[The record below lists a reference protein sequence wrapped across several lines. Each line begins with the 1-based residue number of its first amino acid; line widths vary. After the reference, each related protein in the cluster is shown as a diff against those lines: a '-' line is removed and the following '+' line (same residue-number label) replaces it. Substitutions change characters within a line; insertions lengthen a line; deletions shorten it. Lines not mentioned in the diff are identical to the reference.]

1 MHISPNHMS
10 IGRIFEQNILFQV
23 PKYQRY
29 YAWDDEQVEDFIKDI
44 DTILKKAE
52 EETKGEHFFG
62 GIVCAKIDVEGSTRQ
77 QKELIDGQ
85 QRITTAILLVINI
98 IRFYNELLSD
108 KEILQEDAKIIEK
121 RIEKITDKYLIY
133 NDEINR
139 RPLVVNKLVLS
150 VADDEYFKSLLGN
163 SPIKEERDSHKRLSR
178 ALNKIKVYIQHK
190 LSGCS
195 SISEKIDVLALL
207 EGVLYNCTVI
217 FMDCDSR
224 ESAYKLF
231 QALND
236 RGAGLTEGDLLK
248 SKTLEVLEKHP
259 QMQSQVNA
267 LWDDILKD
275 EPRSVENFLRTY
287 YASVMGKRAGRT
299 SLYDDYIEN
308 IFHDIRDV
316 TEDISEDVA
325 KSVCDTVKTLHNEI
339 VVYRKVVSGEWP
351 FESAQPITDWDR
363 NRLRVLVK
371 FLSYDITMPLL
382 LAAVKLGEK
391 KFSLLVHKLELF
403 MFRYKTICG
412 NSHQILS
419 TIFTIEAR
427 EIREDAT
434 RYSINNLLNQLKE
447 LLSEKA
453 NDETFSIQL
462 ENLKY
467 NTSGNNK
474 ILRYFF
480 STLCDYERWY
490 STGTTQKPTAYKE
503 NIINYDTV
511 TIEHIY
517 SQNPKEEVSTESFAE
532 LISNEHKL
540 FNLTILSQDD
550 NSERVKNKP
559 FNEKRPIYEA
569 SNYAI
574 NKVLSEYTC
583 WGDENARSW
592 KEYLLKFACKVF
604 VV

>member
-44 DTILKKAE
+44 DTILKKTE

-108 KEILQEDAKIIEK
+108 KKILQEDAKNIEK

-150 VADDEYFKSLLGN
+150 VADDEYFKSLLSD
-163 SPIKEERDSHKRLSR
+163 SPIKEERNSHKRLSR
-178 ALNKIKVYIQHK
+178 ALNKTKVYIQYK
-190 LSGCS
+190 LSVCS

-316 TEDISEDVA
+316 TEDISEDIA

-351 FESAQPITDWDR
+351 FESAQPITDRDR

-412 NSHQILS
+412 NSHQNLS

-480 STLCDYERWY
+480 STLCDYE
-490 STGTTQKPTAYKE
+490 
-503 NIINYDTV
+503 
-511 TIEHIY
+511 
-517 SQNPKEEVSTESFAE
+517 
-532 LISNEHKL
+532 
-540 FNLTILSQDD
+540 
-550 NSERVKNKP
+550 
-559 FNEKRPIYEA
+559 
-569 SNYAI
+569 
-574 NKVLSEYTC
+574 
-583 WGDENARSW
+583 
-592 KEYLLKFACKVF
+592 
-604 VV
+604 

>member
-44 DTILKKAE
+44 DTILKKTE

-98 IRFYNELLSD
+98 ISFYNELLSD

-139 RPLVVNKLVLS
+139 HPLVVNKLVLS
-150 VADDEYFKSLLGN
+150 VADDEYFKSLLSD

-190 LSGCS
+190 LSVCS

-275 EPRSVENFLRTY
+275 EPRSVENFLRILLCLCNGE
-287 YASVMGKRAGRT
+287 ACWQ
-299 SLYDDYIEN
+299 N
-308 IFHDIRDV
+308 I
-316 TEDISEDVA
+316 
-325 KSVCDTVKTLHNEI
+325 
-339 VVYRKVVSGEWP
+339 
-351 FESAQPITDWDR
+351 
-363 NRLRVLVK
+363 
-371 FLSYDITMPLL
+371 
-382 LAAVKLGEK
+382 AV
-391 KFSLLVHKLELF
+391 
-403 MFRYKTICG
+403 
-412 NSHQILS
+412 
-419 TIFTIEAR
+419 
-427 EIREDAT
+427 
-434 RYSINNLLNQLKE
+434 
-447 LLSEKA
+447 
-453 NDETFSIQL
+453 
-462 ENLKY
+462 
-467 NTSGNNK
+467 
-474 ILRYFF
+474 
-480 STLCDYERWY
+480 
-490 STGTTQKPTAYKE
+490 
-503 NIINYDTV
+503 
-511 TIEHIY
+511 
-517 SQNPKEEVSTESFAE
+517 
-532 LISNEHKL
+532 
-540 FNLTILSQDD
+540 
-550 NSERVKNKP
+550 
-559 FNEKRPIYEA
+559 
-569 SNYAI
+569 
-574 NKVLSEYTC
+574 
-583 WGDENARSW
+583 
-592 KEYLLKFACKVF
+592 
-604 VV
+604 